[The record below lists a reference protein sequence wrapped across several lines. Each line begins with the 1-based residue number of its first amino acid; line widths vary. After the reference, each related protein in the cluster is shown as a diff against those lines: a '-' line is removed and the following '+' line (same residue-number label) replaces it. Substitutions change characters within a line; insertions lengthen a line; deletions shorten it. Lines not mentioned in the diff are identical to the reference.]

1 MDDTLCNF
9 SFIPIFQNSLR
20 IVCKLKFSKKE
31 EYLRQKDKK
40 LRKVIDAN
48 GHIAFKPN
56 KKNQFDTLV
65 WIVTSQFISTKAADS
80 IFKNIRQYFNSDYLD
95 EKYFKNLNIDE
106 IKKLGLSYN
115 KSRTI
120 IEVSELFI
128 NKTLRDLTSL
138 KEDDLRSNLLQVF
151 GIGPWSINMFEI
163 FCLGKLDI
171 FTSKDAGLR
180 LAMNKAG
187 IINLE
192 SNWDT
197 YDNYAAK
204 WSPFRTI
211 ASLHL
216 WKFVD

>member
-1 MDDTLCNF
+1 M
-9 SFIPIFQNSLR
+9 R
-20 IVCKLKFSKKE
+20 FSKEE

-40 LRKVIDAN
+40 LKKIIDTN
-48 GHIAFKPN
+48 GHIVFKPN

-65 WIVTSQFISTKAADS
+65 GIVISQFISTKAADS
-80 IFKNIRQYFNSDYLD
+80 IFKNIRQHFNSDYLD

-106 IKKLGLSYN
+106 IKKLGLSHN

-120 IEVSELFI
+120 KEVSELFV

-163 FCLGKLDI
+163 FCVGKLDI

-180 LAMNKAG
+180 LAMNRTG
-187 IINLE
+187 MINLD
-192 SNWDT
+192 SDWDT
-197 YDNYAAK
+197 YDDYAEI

-216 WKFVD
+216 WKFVEG